1 MALISLRILAQIPVI
16 LMGETGIGKTAL
28 VKLLSS
34 IMLMKFA
41 TLNVHAGI
49 TLDEIIEFVNKHQ
62 FSTNEE
68 NIVLFFDE
76 INTNQHVTG
85 LLKEIVIDRRMDGIP
100 LKRHIIPIAA
110 CNPYK
115 LKKDNANTYT

>member
-1 MALISLRILAQIPVI
+1 MKKIAILKDNFIKMALISLRILAQIPVI

-49 TLDEIIEFVNKHQ
+49 TLDEIIEFVNKH
-62 FSTNEE
+62 
-68 NIVLFFDE
+68 
-76 INTNQHVTG
+76 
-85 LLKEIVIDRRMDGIP
+85 
-100 LKRHIIPIAA
+100 
-110 CNPYK
+110 
-115 LKKDNANTYT
+115 